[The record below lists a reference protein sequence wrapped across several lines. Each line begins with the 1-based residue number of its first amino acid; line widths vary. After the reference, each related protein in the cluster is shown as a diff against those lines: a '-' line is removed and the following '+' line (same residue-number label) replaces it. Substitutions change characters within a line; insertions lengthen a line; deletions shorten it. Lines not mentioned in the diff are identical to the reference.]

1 MSAATDSER
10 IARLEAQVDHIAD
23 STAENSAKLDGI
35 KEDLHQIRLER
46 VDEHEDDED
55 GSSDAA
61 TDPTIK
67 IGKKEGAGITIGI
80 GSLITLTNYLL

>member
-1 MSAATDSER
+1 MSSATESER
-10 IARLEAQVDHIAD
+10 IARLEAQVGHIAD

-35 KEDLHQIRLER
+35 KEDIHQIRLEQM
-46 VDEHEDDED
+46 DDDDDED
-55 GSSDAA
+55 ESSDAA
-61 TDPTIK
+61 IQ

>member
-1 MSAATDSER
+1 MSSATDSESER

-35 KEDLHQIRLER
+35 KEDIHQIRLEQM
-46 VDEHEDDED
+46 DDDDED
-55 GSSDAA
+55 ESSDAA
-61 TDPTIK
+61 IQ

>member
-1 MSAATDSER
+1 MSEATESER

-35 KEDLHQIRLER
+35 KEDIHQIRLEQM
-46 VDEHEDDED
+46 DED
-55 GSSDAA
+55 ESSDAA
-61 TDPTIK
+61 IQ

-80 GSLITLTNYLL
+80 GSLITLITYLL

>member
-1 MSAATDSER
+1 MSAATDSESER

-35 KEDLHQIRLER
+35 KEDIHQIRLEQM
-46 VDEHEDDED
+46 DDDDED
-55 GSSDAA
+55 ESSDAA
-61 TDPTIK
+61 IQ